1 MKNVVGYV
9 RVSTDGQTGEDKFG
23 VESQKE
29 QIMKYCAENNMQV
42 SEWYVDE
49 GESGVKESRPALD
62 RLLFGELQNPP
73 VVAVIVAKS
82 DRMARDIKLYFYY
95 MMLLQK
101 KNIELISATEAEV
114 NDETGLGGVYKAL
127 MMFVA
132 EQERK
137 NITKRT
143 SGGRAVK
150 AKHGGYSG
158 GRPPFGYSAH
168 KGMLIIDENEAEIVR
183 KIFELKRDG
192 ATYQKITDFLN
203 KAGYTN
209 RSGSKFSI
217 STLQVILGNE
227 PLYRGKYRYGKTK
240 EWVDG
245 QHEAI
250 LEV

>member
-101 KNIELISATEAEV
+101 KNIVHL
-114 NDETGLGGVYKAL
+114 
-127 MMFVA
+127 
-132 EQERK
+132 
-137 NITKRT
+137 
-143 SGGRAVK
+143 
-150 AKHGGYSG
+150 
-158 GRPPFGYSAH
+158 P
-168 KGMLIIDENEAEIVR
+168 
-183 KIFELKRDG
+183 
-192 ATYQKITDFLN
+192 
-203 KAGYTN
+203 
-209 RSGSKFSI
+209 
-217 STLQVILGNE
+217 
-227 PLYRGKYRYGKTK
+227 
-240 EWVDG
+240 
-245 QHEAI
+245 
-250 LEV
+250 